1 MSQILSVLLWNA
13 CLAAGL
19 AVVVFLAQRIWRL
32 RFHPNLWHA
41 LWLLVLLKLATP
53 PIFSVPVSVE
63 SIRTERYQNDHLVS
77 TLPLAGQALSFEGEA
92 DATLLTKMT
101 DTILTP
107 RFAVATSAF
116 GSVALLLLSLSR
128 VRQIGRLVRQAEP
141 APLWMQDAAV
151 TAARQLDL

>member
-107 RFAVATSAF
+107 RFAVATSA
-116 GSVALLLLSLSR
+116 
-128 VRQIGRLVRQAEP
+128 
-141 APLWMQDAAV
+141 
-151 TAARQLDL
+151 